1 MHQILHKKAGMIP
14 VMGNIKTLKP
24 FQSGPDPRR
33 NTKGRPK
40 GSRNVRTV
48 VMEMLK
54 EKVRFNGKMTRKD
67 KVIVMQLLHK
77 ATKGNLKAAEM
88 VMDRVDGKPEN
99 HDKEKREHGYVVQSE
114 EDWGEYIKMFKRK
127 NAPEPR
133 PDSGTSVN

>member
-1 MHQILHKKAGMIP
+1 
-14 VMGNIKTLKP
+14 MGNIKTLKP

-33 NTKGRPK
+33 NTKGRPR

-54 EKVRFNGKMTRKD
+54 EKVLFNGKMTRKD

-77 ATKGNLKAAEM
+77 AAKGNLKAAEM

-99 HDKEKREHGYVVQSE
+99 HDKEKRAHSFVVQSE
-114 EDWGEYIKMFKRK
+114 DDWEEYTKMFKRK
-127 NAPEPR
+127 NVPEPR
-133 PDSGTSVN
+133 PDSGTSVT